1 MKTQKIL
8 SHKRK
13 QILIGMITMIIGI
26 ILGGLFF
33 SSNEVSHEDHDHE
46 LVDSKE
52 PTIYTCSMHP
62 QIKKNEP
69 GLCPICAMD
78 LVPLN
83 TVAIEGEDIDPDEI
97 QMTASA
103 IELANVQTVIVEKG
117 IPEKSIHLLGKVKPD
132 ERNIAEITARFGGR
146 VEKLFV
152 NYKGQQVTKGQKL
165 GTIYSPDLIT
175 AQKELLEAA
184 KYKETN
190 PSFYKASRSKLK
202 LWDLTENQI
211 KDIEDKGEP
220 ILYFDILSPI
230 SGTVTKRHIT
240 VGDYVNEGSALME
253 VIDLSKVWVMF
264 DAYESDLP
272 WIKEGDPVTFSLQSL
287 PGRTFTSNVSYID
300 PFIDPATR
308 VAQVRVEVKN
318 PNLQLKPE
326 MFTNGILE
334 SSIADKSDQLLIPKS
349 AILWT
354 GKRAVVY
361 VKIPSQE
368 IHSFLYRE
376 IILGPEAGNFYVV
389 SSGLDEGEEIAMN
402 GVFKID
408 AAAQLAGKPSMMNPD
423 GGKISTGHDHGQME
437 MEGASSD
444 QNNKSISTP
453 EHVMIK
459 VYGNCEMCKD
469 RIEEAANSLE
479 GVNTAS
485 WDSESKMLHLE
496 YEPDKVSKM
505 DVEKAIAAVGHD
517 TENHSAPDDV
527 YENLPGCCLYDRP
540 NNK

>member
-1 MKTQKIL
+1 MKTHKIK
-8 SHKRK
+8 SIKGK
-13 QILIGMITMIIGI
+13 QILIVVITLILGI
-26 ILGGLFF
+26 IIGGLFF
-33 SSNEVSHEDHDHE
+33 SSTEVKNDEHDHE
-46 LVDSKE
+46 VVDSNE
-52 PTIYTCSMHP
+52 STIYTCSMHP
-62 QIKKNEP
+62 QIKQNEP

-83 TVAIEGEDIDPDEI
+83 TVSAEGENVDPDEI

-103 IELANVQTVIVEKG
+103 IELANVQTVIVERG

-132 ERNIAEITARFGGR
+132 ERNIAELTARFGGR
-146 VEKLFV
+146 IEKLFV
-152 NYKGQQVTKGQKL
+152 NYTGQHVGKGQKL

-175 AQKELLEAA
+175 AQKELLEAI

-202 LWDLTENQI
+202 LWELTDAQI
-211 KDIEDKGEP
+211 NDIEENGEP
-220 ILYFDILSPI
+220 LLYFDILSPI

-240 VGDYVNEGSALME
+240 VGDYVNEGSALLE

-287 PGRTFTSNVSYID
+287 PGKTFTSNVSYID

-318 PNLQLKPE
+318 PGMQLKPE

-334 SSIADKSDQLLIPKS
+334 SSIADNSDQLLIPKS
-349 AILWT
+349 SILWT

-361 VKIPSQE
+361 VKIPSRE

-389 SSGLDEGEEIAMN
+389 SSGLEEGEVIAMN

-437 MEGASSD
+437 MQEENTNQSESVA
-444 QNNKSISTP
+444 

-459 VYGNCEMCKD
+459 VYGNCSMCKD

-479 GVNTAS
+479 GVNKAS
-485 WDSESKMLHLE
+485 WDSESKMLRLE
-496 YEPDKVSKM
+496 YDPETVSKM

-527 YENLPGCCLYDRP
+527 YSELPGCCLYDR
-540 NNK
+540 KEIE